1 MVQKNVFSWLSI
13 GMALASAVAIY
24 FLPAFSL
31 LFLILL
37 IANMLLAVYSG
48 LRLQRDSVMARPHS
62 EEQGRKQ
69 SGVLLVCRLLVG
81 ALFIFSSFTKG
92 VDPLGTKYK
101 MLDYLSV
108 YGMTWLNDFAMV
120 LAMFMILAE
129 FIVGICLITNIFP
142 RLAVLGATLLMLFFT
157 TTTLFDAIYDLV
169 PDCGCFG
176 TAIKMSNWQTFYKN
190 LVIDAVLIP
199 LILNNKQLKN
209 SLRWPV
215 QFAIG
220 CAYALAFLAFEI
232 YNYRH
237 LPVVDFMNWKVGKQ
251 MNAEPAEESRIYLTY
266 RNKVTS
272 ETQEYLSPD
281 YPWNDSVW
289 MSQWE
294 FVDQRVEGGNNYLG
308 FSALDEDGN
317 DVTENILTTENLLMF
332 TSHDL
337 SKVTEKEWSKIK
349 EITEAAENNGFTVVW
364 AVANPPE
371 YVEQLREKYGFLYEV
386 YYGDELE
393 IKTIV
398 RFNPGLIWL
407 DNGLVKDKWSAIDFP
422 VGQKLQAIVGS
433 KQE

>member
-1 MVQKNVFSWLSI
+1 MKKNTLSWISI
-13 GMALASAVAIY
+13 GVALASAVGIY
-24 FLPAFSL
+24 FLPNYSL
-31 LFLILL
+31 LFLMVL
-37 IANMLLAVYSG
+37 IANLLLAIFSSLSLSRSG
-48 LRLQRDSVMARPHS
+48 RNSVFVGDA
-62 EEQGRKQ
+62 KQ
-69 SGVLLVCRLLVG
+69 SSVLVVCRVLVG

-101 MLDYLSV
+101 MLDYLAV
-108 YGMTWLNDFAMV
+108 YGMTWLNNLALV

-129 FIVGICLITNIFP
+129 FIVGICLITNVFP

-157 TTTLFDAIYDLV
+157 TTTLFDALYDLV

-176 TAIKMSNWQTFYKN
+176 TAVKMTNWQTFYKN

-199 LILNNKQLKN
+199 LIINNKQLKN
-209 SLRWPV
+209 HFSWRG
-215 QFAIG
+215 QFIISCVYG
-220 CAYALAFLAFEI
+220 LVFLGFEI

-251 MNAEPAEESRIYLTY
+251 MNAEPKEEARIYLTY
-266 RNKVTS
+266 RNKVTG
-272 ETQEYLSPD
+272 ETQEYLSPN

-294 FVDQRVEGGNNYLG
+294 FVDQRTEGGGDYLG

-317 DVTENILTTENLLMF
+317 DVTDLILATGNLLMF

-337 SKVTEKEWSKIK
+337 SKVTEEEWEKVRA
-349 EITEAAENNGFTVVW
+349 ITEAADQHGYYVVW
-364 AVANPPE
+364 AVANEPE
-371 YVEQLREKYGFLYEV
+371 YVEQLRKKYDFLYEV

-407 DNGLVKDKWSAIDFP
+407 DDGLVKDKWSAIDFP
-422 VGQKLQAIVGS
+422 QGKKLE
-433 KQE
+433 KLLE